1 MIVGALRRLG
11 LIVGGLAGATLVVS
25 LLLGLAAGS
34 RLARAI
40 SVGFYSIGCV
50 LLLGTLLLG
59 ARGPL
64 RPVWHDEHRRA
75 GFLSPRGVRK
85 ATPDERKESSRTA
98 ILLFGLGLGFIV
110 LGAVI
115 DPNHKLS

>member
-1 MIVGALRRLG
+1 MIVGALRRLA
-11 LIVGGLAGATLVVS
+11 LIVGGLTGATLVVS

-34 RLARAI
+34 RLSRAV
-40 SVGFYSIGCV
+40 SVGFYSLGSV

-75 GFLSPRGVRK
+75 GFLAPRGIRK
-85 ATPDERKESSRTA
+85 ATPDERRESTRTA
-98 ILLFGLGLGFIV
+98 VLLFGLGLGFIA

-115 DPNHKLS
+115 DPNHKLA